1 MKTLLVKDYRILMTN
16 RKSFIWI
23 LGIGILML
31 ATTME
36 IDFLIG
42 YMMML
47 SLMLSAGTINYDELD
62 NGMSFLMTLPAS
74 RKAYAIE
81 KYVLTFINVLICGG
95 VIFALYL
102 ITKGFVNWGFEIG
115 DMAGITFG
123 WIAGSCLSA
132 SVMLPLY
139 MKFSAEKRRVVLM
152 IFAGVIALV
161 IIAGQSLI
169 DNIATDG
176 VTNGGAVVIGEMIT
190 NIEIMNPVVMLLCIF
205 GIAVVCVAVSM
216 LISIRIMQKKEF

>member
-1 MKTLLVKDYRILMTN
+1 MKTLLVKDYRILLTN
-16 RKSFIWI
+16 KKSFIWI
-23 LGIGILML
+23 LGIGILMV

-74 RKAYAIE
+74 RKTYAIE
-81 KYVLTFINVLICGG
+81 KYLLTFINVLICGA
-95 VIFALYL
+95 VIFLLYL

-115 DMAGITFG
+115 EIGGITLG
-123 WIAGSCLSA
+123 WIAGIGLSA

-152 IFAGVIALV
+152 IFAGAIAL
-161 IIAGQSLI
+161 ILIAGQNLI
-169 DNIATDG
+169 DNMATDG
-176 VTNGGAVVIGEMIT
+176 VPGGGPVVIGDIVTGIEM
-190 NIEIMNPVVMLLCIF
+190 MNPVAMLLCIF
-205 GIAVVCVAVSM
+205 GIAIICIAVSI
-216 LISIRIMQKKEF
+216 LISIRIMRKKEF